1 MKYIKVISA
10 FKEEDPV
17 WNKKQ
22 FVEGVR
28 LLDGGGANWSYS

>member
-1 MKYIKVISA
+1 MKYIKVI
-10 FKEEDPV
+10 KEQDWKTV
-17 WNKKQ
+17 WKNKQ